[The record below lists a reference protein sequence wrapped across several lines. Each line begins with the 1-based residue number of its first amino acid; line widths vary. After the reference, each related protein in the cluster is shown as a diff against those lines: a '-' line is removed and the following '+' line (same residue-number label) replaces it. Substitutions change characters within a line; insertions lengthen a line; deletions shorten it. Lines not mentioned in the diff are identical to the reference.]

1 MLNQGFRLWG
11 FQKIIG
17 GTASSGKVQLGL
29 LGPRNTKCPATEQKK
44 TQPTSSTIMFPSKPR
59 PFAVSTSFWDIKYTM
74 KINEYFW
81 VLELHIGSAGS
92 Q

>member
-44 TQPTSSTIMFPSKPR
+44 NTTHQLYHHV
-59 PFAVSTSFWDIKYTM
+59 PFETKAICGFDLILGHQIYH
-74 KINEYFW
+74 ED
-81 VLELHIGSAGS
+81 